1 MSSTADPITTEVIR
15 NFVVS
20 CAEDMNAALYRSA
33 FSSVIYEGRDSAVA
47 LLDKNGD
54 MLGQSTGV
62 PIFIGNIDVCVKCAI
77 DRYGDDFAE
86 GDVVAMND
94 PYLQGTHTHD
104 MTVIGPI
111 YHGAARRL
119 RRHPR
124 PLAGHRRH
132 RPRHDHGLDLDLPR
146 GAPSRPDADRARTTS
161 RSRSGSI
168 FSALMIA
175 SRT

>member
-1 MSSTADPITTEVIR
+1 MTRTADPITTEVIR

-47 LLDKNGD
+47 LLDRNGD

-62 PIFIGNIDVCVKCAI
+62 PIFIGNIDVCVKAAI

-104 MTVIGPI
+104 VTVIGPI
-111 YHGAARRL
+111 YLHGPLVGFAAS
-119 RRHPR
+119 PR
-124 PLAGHRRH
+124 PLAGHGRDRCRH
-132 RPRHDHGLDLDLPR
+132 HHGLDLDLPR
-146 GAPSRPDADRARTTS
+146 GAALRPDADRAEIRADP
-161 RSRSGSI
+161 RVVRP
-168 FSALMIA
+168 ARA
-175 SRT
+175 P

>member
-1 MSSTADPITTEVIR
+1 MAIRREKKMPKRKTADPITTEVIR

-47 LLDKNGD
+47 LLDRNGD

-62 PIFIGNIDVCVKCAI
+62 PIFIGNIDVCVKAAI
-77 DRYGDDFAE
+77 ERYGDGLAP

-104 MTVIGPI
+104 VTVIGPI
-111 YHGAARRL
+111 F
-119 RRHPR
+119 
-124 PLAGHRRH
+124 HRR
-132 RPRHDHGLDLDLPR
+132 
-146 GAPSRPDADRARTTS
+146 
-161 RSRSGSI
+161 
-168 FSALMIA
+168 A
-175 SRT
+175 SRQ